1 MLDPGIRV
9 RLAEAPERRS
19 DLLSREGV
27 VVEGLFPVARVPL
40 QYNVVLRG
48 VEVVVV
54 VDSNS
59 MELLDYV
66 TDDKPKRR
74 SSIYEQGQH
83 HVLLQAS
90 SSRDLRK
97 CALYFRNLNVSHELD
112 DCSEYDDKW
121 AVADQFDREICIM
134 NAPMRKA
141 PFKTST
147 IVQSFRTSK
156 VSFQVA

>member
-1 MLDPGIRV
+1 MSRV
-9 RLAEAPERRS
+9 NTMFYCRLHRLEICGS
-19 DLLSREGV
+19 
-27 VVEGLFPVARVPL
+27 
-40 QYNVVLRG
+40 
-48 VEVVVV
+48 
-54 VDSNS
+54 
-59 MELLDYV
+59 
-66 TDDKPKRR
+66 
-74 SSIYEQGQH
+74 
-83 HVLLQAS
+83 
-90 SSRDLRK
+90 